1 VSATMVCVYAL
12 SPNHALSEVA
22 LFRNALCGRRRLQ
35 GLCPRTPRIYRLVP
49 LPMLGSLRETDERGM
64 RSIPLID
71 RSRPLSRRSG
81 CFPLPYPP
89 LSSGSFYCGG
99 IKKRIFAVGSEGMTL
114 KPRGMV
120 QAKNHLSPQGGT
132 QHAE

>member
-1 VSATMVCVYAL
+1 MSF
-12 SPNHALSEVA
+12 VA
-22 LFRNALCGRRRLQ
+22 GAGCRGFA
-35 GLCPRTPRIYRLVP
+35 PAPPRIYRLVP
-49 LPMLGSLRETDERGM
+49 LPMLGSLQETDEKKGDAEA
-64 RSIPLID
+64 SPLID

-81 CFPLPYPP
+81 CFPALPYPP

-99 IKKRIFAVGSEGMTL
+99 IKKRIFAVGSAGTL
-114 KPRGMV
+114 KPWRKVV

>member
-49 LPMLGSLRETDERGM
+49 LPMLGSQRETDERGM
-64 RSIPLID
+64 PKHPPYRSVEATESALG
-71 RSRPLSRRSG
+71 L
-81 CFPLPYPP
+81 LPIA
-89 LSSGSFYCGG
+89 LSSAQFGLILLRRDKEAHRCGG
-99 IKKRIFAVGSEGMTL
+99 F
-114 KPRGMV
+114 
-120 QAKNHLSPQGGT
+120 
-132 QHAE
+132 